1 MTTIEQK
8 QKRTASNI
16 SITRGATLWM
26 TGKNETTLYVK
37 SNGSGYDWI
46 MVSPTTGNH
55 VIKQEGGLGP
65 EMTERVRN
73 HWSGFQKNQITR
85 Q

>member
-26 TGKNETTLYVK
+26 TGKMK
-37 SNGSGYDWI
+37 PHF
-46 MVSPTTGNH
+46 M
-55 VIKQEGGLGP
+55 
-65 EMTERVRN
+65 
-73 HWSGFQKNQITR
+73 
-85 Q
+85 

>member
-16 SITRGATLWM
+16 SITRGETLWM

-37 SNGSGYDWI
+37 PNGSGYDWI

-55 VIKQEGGLGP
+55 VIKQEGGLEP
-65 EMTERVRN
+65 EMTQRVRN
-73 HWSGFQKNQITR
+73 HWDGFQTNQTR
-85 Q
+85 